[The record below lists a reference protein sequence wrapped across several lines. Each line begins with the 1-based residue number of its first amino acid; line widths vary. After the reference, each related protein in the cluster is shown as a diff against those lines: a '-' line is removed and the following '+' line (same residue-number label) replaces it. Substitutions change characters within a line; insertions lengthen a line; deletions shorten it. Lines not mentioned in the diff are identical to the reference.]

1 MGGPNLKR
9 QKYWKAHVEAFRS
22 SGLSQHDYCRKFHIK
37 APTLRSWRLRF
48 GVKSGEPAPKPSQLM
63 PVTVVDSRPSRV
75 AASLHLIIE
84 RAGAVEVRGD
94 LDAIAE
100 LVRMLRGGIK

>member
-1 MGGPNLKR
+1 
-9 QKYWKAHVEAFRS
+9 
-22 SGLSQHDYCRKFHIK
+22 
-37 APTLRSWRLRF
+37 
-48 GVKSGEPAPKPSQLM
+48 M